1 MSDIVKTIREAVETR
16 ISTVLP
22 AWSILDHKFDLT
34 KNHFNNQT
42 QRFGVKALEGP
53 PGLSILKNYTVDRLF
68 EITFVQGY
76 ESIQQDDQDTQ
87 DALDILE
94 DAVDEVLVDLI
105 TSKGGDPTNVL
116 NITLSSIDEADFS
129 IEHVT
134 FINVAITITYKRLL
148 S

>member
-1 MSDIVKTIREAVETR
+1 MSDIVKTIREAVEGR
-16 ISTVLP
+16 ITTLLP
-22 AWSILDHKFDLT
+22 TWSILDHKFDLT
-34 KNHFNNQT
+34 KNHFNNNT
-42 QRFGVKALEGP
+42 QRFGVIALEGP

-68 EITFVQGY
+68 QLTFVQGY

-87 DALDILE
+87 DAIDVLE
-94 DAVDEVLVDLI
+94 DAIDDVLVDLI
-105 TSKGGDPTNVL
+105 TSKGGDPVNVL
-116 NITLSSIDEADFS
+116 NITLSGIDEPDFS